1 MQNCETACNPQGD
14 PSGSPLSRLSDRVNS
29 LCEMLLF
36 ALMLTMVGV
45 STLQIIC
52 RFFFTA
58 LIWSEEL
65 TRFLLVFASLV
76 GASVGFKRGS
86 HIAITALRER
96 LPSRLAFWMHLGT
109 QLLGILF
116 FAILA
121 WYGGILMISEAGQT
135 TPGMGIS
142 MMWIYAMYPL
152 MGCVILLHL
161 LAGFRNSLKGD

>member
-1 MQNCETACNPQGD
+1 MQKNETPRKLQGD

-29 LCEMLLF
+29 FCEMLLF
-36 ALMLTMVGV
+36 VLMLAMVGIT
-45 STLQIIC
+45 TLQIIC

-58 LIWSEEL
+58 LIWSEEV

-96 LPSRLAFWMHLGT
+96 LPSGAAFLVGLGT
-109 QLLGILF
+109 HLLGILF
-116 FAILA
+116 FAVLA
-121 WYGGILMISEAGQT
+121 WYGGVLMITEASQT

-152 MGCVILLHL
+152 MGCIILLHL
-161 LAGFRNSLKGD
+161 LAGFPRPGKGA